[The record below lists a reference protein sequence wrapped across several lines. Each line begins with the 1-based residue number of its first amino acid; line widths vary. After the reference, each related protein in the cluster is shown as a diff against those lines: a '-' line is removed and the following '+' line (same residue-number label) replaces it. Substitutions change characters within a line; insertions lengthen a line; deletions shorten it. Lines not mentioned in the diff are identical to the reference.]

1 MDTNRRYG
9 WLVLALFFCSGATAL
24 IYEVVWSKY
33 LSQMFGSTI
42 YAQTV
47 VLAVF
52 MGGLALGNRIFGG
65 RSDALRQP
73 LRAYGLIELAI
84 GLYAFFFPH
93 IYQLAD
99 AVFVSLGSRV
109 LEQRGLLLALKG
121 ALSVG
126 LLILPTLLMGGTL
139 PLLAAWL
146 QRNADE
152 AGRRSARFYSV
163 NSLGA
168 VFGSGVAGFYLVQ
181 TLGMVAT
188 LQAAALF
195 NLLIGGAAMV
205 LGRNDAQSARTS
217 DPTSTNSSEPIAAS
231 PATLR
236 WAGALVALTG
246 GVSMGLEVLASRSLA
261 LIFGSSL
268 QAFAIVLM
276 AFILGIGLGSAYIAS
291 PRLRR
296 WPSEQLIVVVLLGAA
311 AWIGLLVIKIE
322 WWIEFYRMAKSG
334 LARSTVGYAYYNALI
349 ALVSMILL
357 GLPAAML
364 GSVLPLLIRVLSG
377 QSSTLGEKVGRL
389 LTWNTLGAVGGVL
402 TTGFVLMP
410 LVGLRNSFGVLAL
423 ILATVALATAWQ
435 RQMRRFAVVGGGAM
449 SLLAVMFVLSGEG
462 WRYVIS
468 SGAFRSRE
476 IEVEPGAMAF
486 RKQHVK
492 IEFYEDAPD
501 ATVSIERGDGV
512 AVPDDV
518 GLRINGKPDASSRLD
533 LSTQT
538 LVGHLPIL
546 ARPESK
552 DVFILG
558 LGSGITGGAVLGH
571 PIENLVIAENC
582 EPVVRAAKF
591 FEKWNSGVLT
601 DKRTTIRIEDA
612 RTVLKLSPKLY
623 DVIITQPS
631 NPWMAGVGSV
641 FSREYYELGASRLKE
656 GGIMAQWFHLY
667 DMHDGIV
674 SLVLR
679 TFGTVFPHVEVWDCG
694 AGDLVLLGSK
704 QPWPATTAHYQKF
717 FERERPRKDLGNI
730 GLQSISA
737 LLARQFASQRTGF
750 AITGRGPIQSDLFPV
765 LEYEAP
771 KAFYLAITAS
781 VLAQFDE
788 RTWQMEIA
796 PAEKQT
802 ALAKLDTDQLRRIF
816 ANYWT
821 INTNLQTYLVWRLR
835 NENLP
840 GAAAEPVDL
849 RAVPCAFRPSDVPLM
864 RPTAP
869 PGATEEFRQLLTA
882 LALLEPGSDRK
893 PEGVALIESLLRQR
907 RPASEWSAP
916 HFAALAARAS
926 LARGDAG
933 KARGLLELGL
943 KDSPEDPQLQYLA
956 RILER
961 EQPAAPKLSARE

>member
-1 MDTNRRYG
+1 
-9 WLVLALFFCSGATAL
+9 
-24 IYEVVWSKY
+24 
-33 LSQMFGSTI
+33 
-42 YAQTV
+42 
-47 VLAVF
+47 
-52 MGGLALGNRIFGG
+52 
-65 RSDALRQP
+65 
-73 LRAYGLIELAI
+73 
-84 GLYAFFFPH
+84 
-93 IYQLAD
+93 
-99 AVFVSLGSRV
+99 
-109 LEQRGLLLALKG
+109 LLLALKG

-139 PLLAAWL
+139 PLLASWL
-146 QRNADE
+146 QKNADE

-181 TLGMVAT
+181 SLGLVAS

-195 NLLIGGAAMV
+195 NLLIGAAAMV
-205 LGRNDAQSARTS
+205 LGRSDAQKAVPDEPASAAPPAGS
-217 DPTSTNSSEPIAAS
+217 FSAS
-231 PATLR
+231 PTTLR

-296 WPSEQLIVVVLLGAA
+296 WPAEQLIVVMLLGAA

-322 WWIEFYRMAKSG
+322 WWVEFYRVAKSG
-334 LARSTVGYAYYNALI
+334 LARSTVGYTYYNALT

-377 QSSTLGEKVGRL
+377 QSSMLGEKVGRL

-402 TTGFVLMP
+402 LTGFVLMP
-410 LVGLRNSFGVLAL
+410 MVGLRNSFGVLAL
-423 ILATVALATAWQ
+423 VLATVALATAWH
-435 RQMRRFAVVGGGAM
+435 RQMRRFAVTGGGTVI
-449 SLLAVMFVLSGEG
+449 LLATLFAVSGEG

-468 SGAFRSRE
+468 SGAFRSKE
-476 IEVEPGAMAF
+476 IEVERGAMAF

-518 GLRINGKPDASSRLD
+518 GLRLNGKPDASSRMD

-571 PIENLVIAENC
+571 PIEHLTIAENC

-591 FEKWNSGVLT
+591 FEKWNAGVLT
-601 DKRTTIRIEDA
+601 DQRTTIRIEDA

-704 QPWPATTAHYQKF
+704 QPWPSTTAHYQKF
-717 FERERPRKDLGNI
+717 FARERPRNDLARI
-730 GLQSISA
+730 GLQSIDA

-750 AITGRGPIQSDLFPV
+750 AITGPGPIQSDLFPV

-771 KAFYLAITAS
+771 KAFYLGVTAS
-781 VLAQFDE
+781 VLGQFDE
-788 RTWQMEIA
+788 RMWQLEMA
-796 PAEKQT
+796 PAEKQS
-802 ALAKLDTDQLRRIF
+802 ALARLDTAQLRRIF
-816 ANYWT
+816 AGYWT
-821 INTNLQTYLVWRLR
+821 INTNLHSYLVWRLR

-840 GAAAEPVDL
+840 SAAVEPVDL
-849 RAVPCAFRPSDVPLM
+849 RAVPCAFRPADSPAV
-864 RPTAP
+864 RPAPP
-869 PGATEEFRQLLTA
+869 PGASEEIRQLLAA
-882 LALLEPGSDRK
+882 LELLEPASKRK
-893 PEGVALIESLLRQR
+893 SEGVILIESLLRQR
-907 RPASEWSAP
+907 QAKSDWPAS
-916 HFAALAARAS
+916 HFAAIAARAS
-926 LARGDAG
+926 LASGDTSR
-933 KARGLLELGL
+933 ARGLLELGL
-943 KDSPEDPQLQYLA
+943 KTAPDDPQLHYLS

-961 EQPAAPKLSARE
+961 EQSATPKLSARE